1 METRMTDL
9 TRPAQNL
16 TRPRLLMQA
25 ARSGLALYRRERDLK
40 RIAGSADLG
49 PGPALDR
56 LISIEAGLE
65 ATRRAG
71 DAAYSVATHVDVL
84 IALLAEARALGC
96 ARPG

>member
-25 ARSGLALYRRERDLK
+25 ARSGL
-40 RIAGSADLG
+40 DLG

-84 IALLAEARALGC
+84 IALLAEARALAC